1 MTNPGTTPV
10 ADAALQV
17 LKKHGLFPVANTGL
31 GGDGFWLDVTGE
43 RLPLRG
49 GGWYDAATSGVFA
62 LGLNHARSSAGAHI
76 GSRPAF
82 VL

>member
-1 MTNPGTTPV
+1 MN
-10 ADAALQV
+10 
-17 LKKHGLFPVANTGL
+17 HGLFPVAATGL

-43 RLPLRG
+43 RLPIRG
-49 GGWYDAATSGVFA
+49 GNWYHAAPGGVFA
-62 LGLNHARSSAGAHI
+62 LSLSVARSNAHTSF